1 MDLADQIEAFRQQ
14 MVDDHDR
21 LMDQVSELDHAL
33 LENDV
38 ELMKALQAAADGQA
52 YRAGDILQVMER
64 IRAGIRYAVTGPQ
77 HGNGYPQHP
86 GIDGHHQQMG
96 LQSPQDAPGAAS
108 MAQRFSPPLRE
119 EATTG
124 DDLGLYGHQ
133 TIGAQH

>member
-21 LMDQVSELDHAL
+21 LMDQVSELDQAL

-52 YRAGDILQVMER
+52 YRAGDILHVMER
-64 IRAGIRYAVTGPQ
+64 IRAGIRYAVTG
-77 HGNGYPQHP
+77 HGNGYHQHP
-86 GIDGHHQQMG
+86 GVDGHHQQMG
-96 LQSPQDAPGAAS
+96 LQSPQDDPGAAS
-108 MAQRFSPPLRE
+108 MAQRFARPLRE

-133 TIGAQH
+133 SIGGRH